1 MSNESITWKFNLS
14 KAPWWGGQI
23 EKVNWAHD
31 ANITTAKAHLKWA
44 ELKDVLLDIEVN
56 LKKRPLTY
64 IEDDTVY

>member
-31 ANITTAKAHLKWA
+31 ANITTGKAHLKWA